1 MNQREFERAV
11 EEAKVKAMEK
21 LQEGTLE
28 WLGNRVNRGEEI
40 LNGENESEANQEEI
54 TEVPSEGGGQLL

>member
-11 EEAKVKAMEK
+11 EEAKVKSMEK
-21 LQEGTLE
+21 LQEGLME

-54 TEVPSEGGGQLL
+54 TEVPSEVGGQLL